1 MVLVSHDHK
10 FIFIK
15 TKKTAG
21 TSFEM
26 MLEPYCAPPGHVVEH
41 SAQELVTDHGIVG
54 ARNIGRMK
62 SGEKPFWNSHLHA
75 KAIKRNLGGP
85 KWRRYLK
92 LTAVRNPFSRAIS
105 QFYWQRFVAKDP
117 ASQDLDENRAAFRDW
132 VFSDDFT
139 NDYRT
144 VHVNDTFAI
153 DDAFRLEHMDEDI
166 PRIGARLGVGL
177 TRADLPHVKDN
188 ASFKPDIDLHALFT
202 PEVTEEVVRR
212 MAWVFDNYGYSTDP
226 MEARL

>member
-1 MVLVSHDHK
+1 MVLVSHSNK

-41 SAQELVTDHGIVG
+41 SAQELITDHGIVG
-54 ARNIGRMK
+54 ARNIGK
-62 SGEKPFWNSHLHA
+62 LPQDQKPFWNSHLHA
-75 KAIKRNLGGP
+75 KAIKRNLGGT
-85 KWRRYLK
+85 KWRHYLK

-105 QFYWQRFVAKDP
+105 QFYWQRFVKKAEP
-117 ASQDLDENRAAFRDW
+117 STDLDENRTAFREW

-144 VHVNDTFAI
+144 VHVNDNFAI

-166 PRIGARLGVGL
+166 PRIGDRIGVSL
-177 TRADLPHVKDN
+177 SRSDLPHVKDN
-188 ASFKPDIDLHALFT
+188 KGFKPAIDRRALFSAD
-202 PEVTEEVVRR
+202 VTAEIIRK

-226 MEARL
+226 GEARL